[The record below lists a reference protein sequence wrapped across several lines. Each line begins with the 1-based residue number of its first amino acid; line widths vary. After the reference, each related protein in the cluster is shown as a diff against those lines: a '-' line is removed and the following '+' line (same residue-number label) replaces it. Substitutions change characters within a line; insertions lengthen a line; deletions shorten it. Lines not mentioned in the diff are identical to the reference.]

1 MKPSTGH
8 RRPPRIALAAA
19 FLALIGALLLVAQS
33 DIDMT
38 GYRAFHVKDGGVNY
52 FQFQQTGTSITTVAP
67 PDRGGIGRGGRGL
80 AGTLQAAKLHLA
92 PIPAPTA
99 GRGSAP
105 GRRARRIWILKTGCS
120 SRSGSSFQ
128 GSAAGSR
135 SKRQV

>member
-38 GYRAFHVKDGGVNY
+38 GYRAFHVKDGG
-52 FQFQQTGTSITTVAP
+52 
-67 PDRGGIGRGGRGL
+67 IGRGGRDL

-105 GRRARRIWILKTGCS
+105 GRRARGIWILKTGCS
-120 SRSGSSFQ
+120 SRSRSSFQ

-135 SKRQV
+135 IKRQV